1 MMRAALLVIGWAMLG
16 LGVVM
21 MLVCGLA
28 LIDPAGMQAAND
40 ADPLGAPPPTQTMLY
55 GLAAALLMKI
65 IGVALIALGHRERA
79 TRGGER
85 TSSAPPDLRG
95 AGR

>member
-21 MLVCGLA
+21 MLICGLA

-40 ADPLGAPPPTQTMLY
+40 ADPLGAPPPTRTMLY

-65 IGVALIALGHRERA
+65 TGVALIALGHRERA
-79 TRGGER
+79 ARGGER
-85 TSSAPPDLRG
+85 TSPARADLRG
-95 AGR
+95 TGR